1 MPDALTEEANT
12 WYAGRAE
19 DSYPRAVKIF
29 GVEPRHDAGFVY
41 EANENGVGEANFSWT
56 SPTPT
61 YRYTYVRDHGD
72 NGWDGYENAYSAAGI
87 NEYGVSCS
95 ATLSIYANTDTKRV
109 DPAVDDGIGEYSYV
123 SIALGQ
129 SKTAREAVELLGSL
143 VSEYGACSQDQIII
157 SDNTQSWMLAV
168 VSGHQWVAFQL
179 PEDQASA
186 NPNMGSLWYKI
197 NLDDTKTCI
206 HSEELVSL
214 PEENGFLKT
223 FEDGTPDIARTYS
236 RDNEGNGQ
244 FSRYVI
250 GRAYFDALQGLEYT
264 VSDAGAITGV
274 TDGPLFFT
282 PGRGDWTTFEMIR
295 SLGATARN
303 VTGLKDNVSATV
315 TGVGRQDSLES
326 HVFEIKRNTDPQ
338 IATVE
343 WLALNRDEFSV
354 AIPNYGAL
362 MTKVNWRYGTQD
374 LSLEHQGA
382 RYSRDD
388 VTVAMTAGD
397 HDQYLPYVLMDINSL
412 ANSDRE
418 NLASGVREYLDALQK
433 ALIEDNDK
441 VEAALYAAAKGDR
454 EALATKAADV
464 AAELTWEKCFALL
477 TEARN
482 YLNGDKAELFV
493 ASDYDAANGTLKEDL
508 GYAEAVVPSQ
518 PDSSKPETPVAPAEK
533 TMVWK
538 QNSKGWWLEDENGN
552 FPTNQWAKQNG
563 KWYYFDGN
571 GYMKSGWQKISGK
584 WYHLGA
590 ASDGAMK
597 SGWQKIG
604 GFWYYFGT
612 DGDGAMKSGWQKING
627 KWYHLGAASD
637 GAMKSGWQKIGGSW
651 YLLGGKNDGAMKTG
665 WQKVGAYWYLLG
677 GQDDGAMKTGWQKVD
692 GKWYYLDKV
701 GAMASSTWVGP
712 YWVNAS
718 GAWTRTR

>member
-1 MPDALTEEANT
+1 MKFSHLGKVALPLTLAVTLGGGCLPIQALACTPVWMPDALTEEANT

-343 WLALNRDEFSV
+343 WLAHTLEYPEPRRVLRRHSQLWCADDKGEL
-354 AIPNYGAL
+354 AL
-362 MTKVNWRYGTQD
+362 WHSG
-374 LSLEHQGA
+374 
-382 RYSRDD
+382 
-388 VTVAMTAGD
+388 
-397 HDQYLPYVLMDINSL
+397 SL
-412 ANSDRE
+412 AG
-418 NLASGVREYLDALQK
+418 ASGRKVQPRRCDGSYDGWRSRPISALCAYGHQ
-433 ALIEDNDK
+433 
-441 VEAALYAAAKGDR
+441 
-454 EALATKAADV
+454 
-464 AAELTWEKCFALL
+464 
-477 TEARN
+477 
-482 YLNGDKAELFV
+482 LF
-493 ASDYDAANGTLKEDL
+493 G
-508 GYAEAVVPSQ
+508 
-518 PDSSKPETPVAPAEK
+518 
-533 TMVWK
+533 
-538 QNSKGWWLEDENGN
+538 
-552 FPTNQWAKQNG
+552 
-563 KWYYFDGN
+563 
-571 GYMKSGWQKISGK
+571 
-584 WYHLGA
+584 
-590 ASDGAMK
+590 
-597 SGWQKIG
+597 
-604 GFWYYFGT
+604 
-612 DGDGAMKSGWQKING
+612 
-627 KWYHLGAASD
+627 
-637 GAMKSGWQKIGGSW
+637 
-651 YLLGGKNDGAMKTG
+651 
-665 WQKVGAYWYLLG
+665 
-677 GQDDGAMKTGWQKVD
+677 
-692 GKWYYLDKV
+692 
-701 GAMASSTWVGP
+701 
-712 YWVNAS
+712 
-718 GAWTRTR
+718 